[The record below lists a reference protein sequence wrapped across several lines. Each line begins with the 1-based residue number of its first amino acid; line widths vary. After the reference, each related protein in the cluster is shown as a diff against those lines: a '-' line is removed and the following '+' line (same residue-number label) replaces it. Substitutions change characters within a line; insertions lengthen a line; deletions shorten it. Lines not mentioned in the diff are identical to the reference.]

1 MFFFVFFV
9 LFAIVWLF
17 RNIGL
22 YPLASIMFLHL
33 FVCLCV
39 GYYEQILSFAS
50 RTNGDLTFNQCTAL
64 VESTILEYTAVNL
77 LKAVLIYLQTMSAPV
92 SVMTSLKR

>member
-1 MFFFVFFV
+1 MSEQ
-9 LFAIVWLF
+9 L
-17 RNIGL
+17 
-22 YPLASIMFLHL
+22 LA
-33 FVCLCV
+33 
-39 GYYEQILSFAS
+39 FAS

>member
-1 MFFFVFFV
+1 
-9 LFAIVWLF
+9 
-17 RNIGL
+17 
-22 YPLASIMFLHL
+22 MFLYL
-33 FVCLCV
+33 FVCLCLS
-39 GYYEQILSFAS
+39 YYEQLLAFAS
-50 RTNGDLTFNQCTAL
+50 RTDGDLTFNQCTAL